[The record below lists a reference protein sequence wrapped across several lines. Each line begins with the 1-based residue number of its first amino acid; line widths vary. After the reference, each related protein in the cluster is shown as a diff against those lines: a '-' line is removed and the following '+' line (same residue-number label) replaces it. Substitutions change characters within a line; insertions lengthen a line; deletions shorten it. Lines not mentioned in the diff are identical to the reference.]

1 MCINELWLDPDKTS
15 FQMNRNI
22 VSHEHSNLLAI
33 QGCAQTQTQ
42 THDVSLPRP
51 HHSSRSFPHQHA
63 GCTSRTNR
71 HSPNSPQPS
80 KILLARN
87 R

>member
-42 THDVSLPRP
+42 TDTDTRRPSASSPSLIQIVPAPTRRV
-51 HHSSRSFPHQHA
+51 HLTH
-63 GCTSRTNR
+63 
-71 HSPNSPQPS
+71 
-80 KILLARN
+80 K
-87 R
+87 